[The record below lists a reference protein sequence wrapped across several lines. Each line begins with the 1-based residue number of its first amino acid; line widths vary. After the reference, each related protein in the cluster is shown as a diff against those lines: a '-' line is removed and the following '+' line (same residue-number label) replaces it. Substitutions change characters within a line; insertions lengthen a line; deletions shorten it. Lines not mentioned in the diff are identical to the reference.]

1 MRRRLAAVLLLP
13 AALLALAASDRSG
26 GPPARPAPDPA
37 SAAKAGSAPS
47 ALEAPTD
54 SAPSA
59 PAAQAGSAS
68 SRLEV
73 QEHVLAN
80 GFTILIREDH
90 RMPRVAANL
99 WIRVG
104 SMQEPVGLH
113 GMTHFLEHAIHQGT
127 TTVGTSDLAA
137 ELPILRQIHDT
148 EQELIALR
156 NRERNRLRERGV
168 LIDELAWPETPE
180 MRALRERLYEL
191 EDRDGRYREYWAEY
205 KAYMEHG
212 GYSRHTDPVP
222 ASTEQEYMEI
232 GMALPRESL
241 ELFFRLEADRMANAV
256 LRGWEAQRFT
266 VLEQV
271 LGAQSQPQT
280 RLNEAIDAV
289 TGAGHPVY
297 QPDGGHLRDF
307 GNFTRAAHLRIYD
320 DYFVPNNATLVLVG
334 DVTMAAVVPLAER
347 YFGKL
352 PRGPEPP
359 ADLDLEA
366 EPVPGGSVRLDW
378 TEPLSPQVHI
388 RHRIPGIG
396 HPDRP
401 VFELIAAL
409 LRGPHGMAAERLA
422 AARAPAA
429 VSVDFRV
436 IHTSRFG
443 SPGAMNVVARAATD
457 AALPAVE
464 RALLAALDDLRAGRI
479 DPGALARARKS
490 LRVEWA
496 RFLGDPQELAFL
508 IGHYHT
514 MDHWRTLPALVEAR
528 DRATVDDVRR
538 VARTYLVPSN
548 RVTAIARAQPAE
560 GSGPSWLDFVWRDLP
575 GGGR

>member
-1 MRRRLAAVLLLP
+1 MKRHLAAVILP
-13 AALLALAASDRSG
+13 LAVVLAAASLGTPDASSTQSAVA
-26 GPPARPAPDPA
+26 PPQAAASPATPQ
-37 SAAKAGSAPS
+37 
-47 ALEAPTD
+47 PT
-54 SAPSA
+54 A
-59 PAAQAGSAS
+59 PAAPS
-68 SRLEV
+68 LEI

-90 RMPRVAANL
+90 RGQRVAANL

-104 SMQEPVGLH
+104 SMQETVGRH
-113 GMTHFLEHAIHQGT
+113 GITHFLEHVIHQGT
-127 TTVGTSDLAA
+127 TTVGTGDLAA
-137 ELPILRQIHDT
+137 ELPILQRIHDT

-156 NRERNRLRERGV
+156 NRERNTLRERGV
-168 LIDELAWPETPE
+168 FIDEMAWQETPG
-180 MRALRERLYEL
+180 MRAIRERLYKL
-191 EDRDGRYREYWAEY
+191 EDEDSQYREFWPSY
-205 KAYMEHG
+205 KAYMERG

-222 ASTEQEYMEI
+222 ASTEQDYMEI
-232 GMALPRESL
+232 GMALPRQNL

-271 LGAQSQPQT
+271 LGAMGQPQT

-334 DVTMAAVVPLAER
+334 DVTMAEVVPLAER

-359 ADLDLEA
+359 ADMDLEA

-378 TEPLSPQVHI
+378 TEPLSPQVHV

-401 VFELIAAL
+401 AFELIAAL
-409 LRGPHGMAAERLA
+409 LRGPHGVAAQRLA
-422 AARAPAA
+422 AAGVSAA

-436 IHTSRFG
+436 IHTNRFG
-443 SPGAMNVVARAATD
+443 SPAAINLVVRAATD
-457 AALPAVE
+457 AELPAVE
-464 RALLAALDDLRAGRI
+464 RGLLAAIDDLRAGRI
-479 DPGALARARKS
+479 DAGALASARKR
-490 LRVEWA
+490 LRLEWA
-496 RFLGDPQELAFL
+496 EFLNSPQELAFL

-514 MDHWRTLPALVEAR
+514 MDNWRTLPALVEAR
-528 DRATVDDVRR
+528 NAATVEDIQR
-538 VARTYLVPSN
+538 VARTYFVPSN
-548 RVTAIARAQPAE
+548 RVTAVARTQPPE
-560 GSGPSWLDFVWRDLP
+560 GSGPSWLDFAWSDLR
-575 GGGR
+575 GSAQ

>member
-1 MRRRLAAVLLLP
+1 MANTFARLVRAAVLLPLA
-13 AALLALAASDRSG
+13 AALGTGSPGTGNAAPVRQAVATSGLAI
-26 GPPARPAPDPA
+26 
-37 SAAKAGSAPS
+37 
-47 ALEAPTD
+47 
-54 SAPSA
+54 
-59 PAAQAGSAS
+59 
-68 SRLEV
+68 
-73 QEHVLAN
+73 QEHVLEN
-80 GFTILIREDH
+80 GFTILLREDH
-90 RMPRVAANL
+90 RTPRVAANL

-113 GMTHFLEHAIHQGT
+113 GMTHFLEHVIHQGT

-137 ELPILRQIHDT
+137 ERPILRQIHET

-168 LIDELAWPETPE
+168 FIDEMAWQETPG
-180 MRALRERLYEL
+180 MRTLRERLYQL
-191 EDRDGRYREYWAEY
+191 EDQDSQYREFWASY

-232 GMALPRESL
+232 GMALPRQHL

-271 LGAQSQPQT
+271 LGAQGQPQT

-307 GNFTRAAHLRIYD
+307 GNFTRAEHLRIYD
-320 DYFVPNNATLVLVG
+320 TYFVPNNATLVLVG
-334 DVTMAAVVPLAER
+334 DLSMADVVPLAER
-347 YFGKL
+347 YFGAL

-378 TEPLSPQVHI
+378 SEPLPPQVHI

-409 LRGPHGMAAERLA
+409 LRGPHGMAAQRLA
-422 AARAPAA
+422 AGGSSAA
-429 VSVDFRV
+429 VGVDFRV
-436 IHTSRFG
+436 IHTGRFG
-443 SPGAMNVVARAATD
+443 SPAAINLVARAGTD
-457 AALPAVE
+457 GELPAVE
-464 RALLAALDDLRAGRI
+464 RALLAAIEDLRAGRI
-479 DPGALARARKS
+479 DPGALARARKR
-490 LRVEWA
+490 LQVEWA
-496 RFLGDPQELAFL
+496 EFLSNPQELAFL

-514 MDHWRTLPALVEAR
+514 MDHWSTLPALIDAR
-528 DRATVDDVRR
+528 NAATEDDIRR
-538 VARTYLVPSN
+538 VARTYFVASN
-548 RVTAIARAQPAE
+548 RVTAVARAEPPE
-560 GSGPSWLDFVWRDLP
+560 GSGPSWLDFAWSDLP
-575 GGGR
+575 RGGR